1 MSEEKNAPEEKMT
14 FEEALAALE
23 DAAEKLR
30 SGRLGLEESID
41 VYDKSIMYYKQCEK
55 ILKDARQKIM
65 IFDPVTG
72 ETKEFE

>member
-30 SGRLGLEESID
+30 SGTLHGGI
-41 VYDKSIMYYKQCEK
+41 V
-55 ILKDARQKIM
+55 
-65 IFDPVTG
+65 F
-72 ETKEFE
+72 